1 MKSVFQ
7 PLALTLVLAA
17 SGFSAFAAGPTEG
30 GPNMGAGMAM
40 QNGTSHH
47 GMNRMDPAKMQARMD
62 KHHEQLKAKLKVT
75 AAQETAW
82 TTYVAA
88 MKPPASMMTRSSEW
102 ADIAKLPTPERI
114 DKMKTLRNQRMTE
127 MIATMDK
134 HGDATKA
141 LYVTL
146 TPEQQKVFDA
156 QSMGRHARDGHMG
169 SMHSDKY

>member
-7 PLALTLVLAA
+7 PLALTLLLAA

-75 AAQETAW
+75 AAQEAAW

-114 DKMKTLRNQRMTE
+114 DKMKYLRNQRMTE

>member
-75 AAQETAW
+75 AAQEAAW

-114 DKMKTLRNQRMTE
+114 VKMKTLRNQRMTE

-134 HGDATKA
+134 HGDATKT